1 MCSTTSEISTC
12 AFVSC
17 ARSCQVEVG
26 FANYLRLPACVLHD
40 SKPEITALLL
50 LLWLL
55 VLFVVLGTTAEDF
68 FCPALGAISDTLGL
82 SDNVAGVTF
91 LALGNGA
98 PDIFSV

>member
-1 MCSTTSEISTC
+1 
-12 AFVSC
+12 
-17 ARSCQVEVG
+17 
-26 FANYLRLPACVLHD
+26 
-40 SKPEITALLL
+40 LLL